1 MMAWDLIGHP
11 HAIQSIQFR
20 LVMLSLNVVRLL
32 LDIKGKP
39 NSHLA
44 GHAFGRVTIMDL
56 ST

>member
-20 LVMLSLNVVRLL
+20 LVMLSINVVRLL